1 VGALIDA
8 FPSLVHNHPRSRI
21 PGNQFNIGLILQS
34 IAAASRSRVT
44 LCMQF
49 RKILIIKPGA
59 IGDLLHL
66 TPVTRAL
73 KEFCPG
79 VSITI
84 LVSSRIT
91 AALFENNPDV
101 CETIVFDKK
110 GEHRSL
116 QGLFTLWRQL
126 RERRFDLVLNFQRS
140 NLKAWFLA
148 SAAFPCRLLVYHKAR
163 GRVVHAVVNHLQPLA
178 LLGIDPGS
186 VDKTLTLSVGT
197 DADAY
202 ADALFRSQ
210 DLIGKQ
216 VVALNPGASH
226 PVNRWCT
233 ASFALLADRLAAELD
248 ARVVIV
254 GGREDIAL
262 AEDIARLAASNPV
275 NLAGATTLLQLGAIL
290 KRCNLLVSADTGPM
304 HMATAVNTRVV
315 ALFGAADPA
324 RTGPVGR
331 GHRVIQA
338 EGVDCVPCRSRRC
351 SSATLLECM
360 EKITVE
366 KVYRTIASMLAN
378 EED

>member
-1 VGALIDA
+1 MGALIDA
-8 FPSLVHNHPRSRI
+8 FPSFAHNHPLSRI

-44 LCMQF
+44 LRMQF

-84 LVSSRIT
+84 LVGSRIT
-91 AALFENNPDV
+91 ASLFENNPDV

-148 SAAFPCRLLVYHKAR
+148 SAAFPCRLLIYHKAR
-163 GRVVHAVVNHLQPLA
+163 GRVVHAVVNHLQTLVP
-178 LLGIDPGS
+178 LGIDPGS
-186 VDKTLTLSVGT
+186 ADKALELSIGA

-226 PVNRWCT
+226 PVNRWGT
-233 ASFALLADRLAAELD
+233 ASFARLADRLAAELE

-262 AEDIARLAASNPV
+262 AEEIASLAAS
-275 NLAGATTLLQLGAIL
+275 AGVRIGAP
-290 KRCNLLVSADTGPM
+290 RHVHDASRHQCFAPPTS
-304 HMATAVNTRVV
+304 R
-315 ALFGAADPA
+315 
-324 RTGPVGR
+324 
-331 GHRVIQA
+331 HR
-338 EGVDCVPCRSRRC
+338 R
-351 SSATLLECM
+351 
-360 EKITVE
+360 
-366 KVYRTIASMLAN
+366 
-378 EED
+378 